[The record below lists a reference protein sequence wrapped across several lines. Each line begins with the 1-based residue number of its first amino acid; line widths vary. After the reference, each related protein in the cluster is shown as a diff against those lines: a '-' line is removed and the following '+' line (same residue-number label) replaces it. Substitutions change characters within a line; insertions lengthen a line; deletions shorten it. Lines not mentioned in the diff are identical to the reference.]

1 MKVNW
6 PHRHVLFK
14 MKTVFYP
21 TISVL
26 FKMKTVFY
34 PTITD
39 VLFMLILIDVGLL

>member
-1 MKVNW
+1 M
-6 PHRHVLFK
+6 LFK